1 MRGACAS
8 RSLVLALALAGLGP
22 LCGMAQAAARPDT
35 THARTNVPA
44 TESRGASR
52 ARAPD
57 GGALTP
63 DASGAG
69 DLSAT
74 EEASSSSPSSGGDP
88 LAGNG
93 LDSPLCSD
101 AGVAGLSAAAA
112 RNCAVSKFE
121 ASPAP
126 TGDYAFDVHIDTG
139 VTKWGNDFAATFQD
153 SLQFAWTALVAI
165 VHGLIVMLDW
175 CFTLDLLNGPAM
187 GGLTRGLRATQATF
201 TQPWLALVLSIAAV
215 LALYHGLIRR
225 RVAETLGEALL
236 TIAMM
241 TGGLWTIANPAGTV
255 GALAGWA
262 NEASLGTLAAVAA
275 GTPAH
280 SARTLA
286 ESTEGLFRVAVYG
299 PWCYLEFGDESWCA
313 DPARLDP
320 RLRAA
325 ALKLAGREGA
335 AHTGSATLS
344 REAHTNGEVFL
355 ALPANEVARNSIHT
369 PGSLYQVLCG
379 GEEEPCRGPTASEAA
394 FRTQTGT
401 TPRFMGLLL
410 IWLGALGML
419 LVLGFI
425 ALRLLEAA
433 LTSLIYLLLAP
444 AAVLAPA
451 LGEGGRSAFRG
462 WATRLLGAVTAKVVF
477 SFLLGAML
485 SAEQLLA
492 SVPLLGWWT
501 RWLLISAL
509 WWGAFRHR
517 HKALDF
523 SRGERSIKR
532 HSIARQAREAL
543 ETPRMALRGASWARQ
558 KLARPAPDVKK
569 RAKIARAGEQLA
581 SERADAQARQSLQR
595 EQQDARTLL
604 DEAPE
609 RQDRLAGMR
618 AQLARVRGAREEAL
632 VAGDAHRAASLGARG
647 QRLVETIA
655 REEDELVRARRTVD
669 GGEQVERRTGEPHT
683 REQREERGRLL
694 DAQAAL
700 PAGGRADGSGRRRD
714 YAALAGLAGYGRQ
727 EYERLDPLRRREARL
742 QIDREL
748 ALRKELG
755 GAAADVAAAAGAPR
769 RAERRRAGKELERAL
784 EQRLHT
790 EGHKR
795 PNGSGASARIEA
807 WKRVGAAERAGTRT
821 GSPVLDDA
829 LEVAAG
835 RKRQLGRDR
844 P

>member
-1 MRGACAS
+1 MRPAG
-8 RSLVLALALAGLGP
+8 ALALVAVLLACTP
-22 LCGMAQAAARPDT
+22 IQASA
-35 THARTNVPA
+35 
-44 TESRGASR
+44 ASR
-52 ARAPD
+52 PRAPS
-57 GGALTP
+57 GGTLT
-63 DASGAG
+63 SGSSLAG
-69 DLSAT
+69 GLSAA
-74 EEASSSSPSSGGDP
+74 EEASSSAPSSGGDP

-93 LDSPLCSD
+93 LSSPLCSD
-101 AGVAGLSAAAA
+101 AGVAELSGAAA
-112 RNCAVSKFE
+112 RNCAISKFE

-153 SLQFAWTALVAI
+153 TLQFAWAALVAI

-175 CFTLDLLNGPAM
+175 CFTLDLLNGSAM
-187 GGLTRGLRATQATF
+187 GELARGLRATQATF
-201 TQPWLALVLSIAAV
+201 TQPWLALVLAVASV

-241 TGGLWTIANPAGTV
+241 VGGLWTIANPAGTV

-262 NEASLGTLAAVAA
+262 NEASLGTLAAVAS

-286 ESTEGLFRVAVYG
+286 ESTQDLFRVAVYG

-313 DPARLDP
+313 DAARLDP
-320 RLRAA
+320 RLRTA
-325 ALKLAGREGA
+325 ALKLAGGDGA
-335 AHTGSATLS
+335 THADSATLL
-344 REAHTNGEVFL
+344 RQAHTNGDLFL
-355 ALPANEVARNSIHT
+355 ALPANEVARNSIHA
-369 PGSLYQVLCG
+369 PGSLYRVLCG
-379 GEEEPCRGPTASEAA
+379 GEEEPCKGPTASEAE
-394 FRTQTGT
+394 FRTQSGT

-410 IWLGALGML
+410 IWLGELGML

-433 LTSLIYLLLAP
+433 LTSLVYLLLAP

-462 WATRLLGAVTAKVVF
+462 WATRLLGAVAAKLVF
-477 SFLLGAML
+477 SFLLGAVL
-485 SAEQLLA
+485 SAERLLA
-492 SVPLLGWWT
+492 NVPLLGWWT

-509 WWGAFRHR
+509 WWGVFRHR

-523 SRGERSIKR
+523 SRGERPTRR

-543 ETPRMALRGASWARQ
+543 ETPRTALRGASWARE
-558 KLARPAPDVKK
+558 KLARPAPDVQKQ
-569 RAKIARAGEQLA
+569 AKIARAGEQFA
-581 SERADAQARQSLQR
+581 SERADEQARRSLER
-595 EQQDARTLL
+595 EREDARTVLA
-604 DEAPE
+604 ETPE
-609 RQDRLAGMR
+609 RQARLAETR
-618 AQLARVRGAREEAL
+618 AQLARVRGARGEAL
-632 VAGDAHRAASLGARG
+632 ATGDSRRAASLGARG
-647 QRLVETIA
+647 QLLAETLA
-655 REEDELVRARRTVD
+655 HEEGELARARRAVD
-669 GGEQVERRTGEPHT
+669 AGERAERRGGERHT
-683 REQREERGRLL
+683 RERREEHGRLL

-700 PAGGRADGSGRRRD
+700 PARGRADERGQRRE
-714 YAALAGLAGYGRQ
+714 YAALAGLTGYGRH
-727 EYERLDPLRRREARL
+727 EYERLDPGRRREVRL

-755 GAAADVAAAAGAPR
+755 GAAADVAAAAAAPR

-784 EQRLHT
+784 GERLRAEGQRP
-790 EGHKR
+790 
-795 PNGSGASARIEA
+795 PNTPASSSRIEA
-807 WKRVGAAERAGTRT
+807 WKRVGAAEQARART

>member
-1 MRGACAS
+1 MRLAGA
-8 RSLVLALALAGLGP
+8 LVLALVLLASTP
-22 LCGMAQAAARPDT
+22 IQASAHSSP
-35 THARTNVPA
+35 
-44 TESRGASR
+44 
-52 ARAPD
+52 RAPS
-57 GGALTP
+57 GGTL
-63 DASGAG
+63 ASGSSLTDG
-69 DLSAT
+69 LSAA
-74 EEASSSSPSSGGDP
+74 EEASSSAPASGGDP

-93 LDSPLCSD
+93 LSSPLCSD
-101 AGVAGLSAAAA
+101 ARVTGLAGAAA

-139 VTKWGNDFAATFQD
+139 VAKLGNDISVTFQD
-153 SLQFAWTALVAI
+153 VFQLGWTAFVAI
-165 VHGLIVMLDW
+165 MHGLIVMLDW

-187 GGLTRGLRATQATF
+187 GGLARGLRATQATF
-201 TQPWLALVLSIAAV
+201 TQPWLALVLAIAAV

-236 TIAMM
+236 TVAMM
-241 TGGLWTIANPAGTV
+241 AGGLWTIANPAGTV

-262 NEASLGTLAAVAA
+262 NEASLGTFAAVAA

-280 SARTLA
+280 SGRTLA
-286 ESTEGLFRVAVYG
+286 ESTQGLFRVAVYG

-313 DPARLDP
+313 NPARLDP

-335 AHTGSATLS
+335 AHAGSATLL
-344 REAHTNGEVFL
+344 RQAQTNGDLFL

-369 PGSLYQVLCG
+369 AGSLYQVLCG
-379 GEEEPCRGPTASEAA
+379 GEEEPCRGPTAGEAE
-394 FRTQTGT
+394 FRTQSGT
-401 TPRFMGLLL
+401 WPRFIGLLL
-410 IWLGALGML
+410 IWLGAMGML

-451 LGEGGRSAFRG
+451 FGEGGRNAFRG
-462 WATRLLGAVTAKVVF
+462 WATRLLGAVAAKLVF
-477 SFLLGAML
+477 SFLLGAVL
-485 SAEQLLA
+485 SAERLLA

-523 SRGERSIKR
+523 SHSERPSKR
-532 HSIARQAREAL
+532 RSIARQAREAL
-543 ETPRMALRGASWARQ
+543 ETPRTALRGASWARQ
-558 KLARPAPDVKK
+558 KLTRSAPDVKK
-569 RAKIARAGEQLA
+569 RDEIARAGEQLA
-581 SERADAQARQSLQR
+581 SERADSQAGQSLEHQHR
-595 EQQDARTLL
+595 DARALL

-609 RQDRLAGMR
+609 RQARLTGIR
-618 AQLARVRGAREEAL
+618 GQLARVRGAREEAL
-632 VAGDAHRAASLGARG
+632 VVGDTRRAASLGARG
-647 QRLVETIA
+647 QRLTEALT
-655 REEDELVRARRTVD
+655 REEGELVWARRAVD
-669 GGEQVERRTGEPHT
+669 AGERAERRTGEPHT
-683 REQREERGRLL
+683 REQRGEYGRLL
-694 DAQAAL
+694 DTQAAL
-700 PAGGRADGSGRRRD
+700 PARGRADGRGRRRD
-714 YAALAGLAGYGRQ
+714 YAALAGLAGFGRQ
-727 EYERLDPLRRREARL
+727 EYERLDPRRRREARL

-748 ALRKELG
+748 AMRKELG
-755 GAAADVAAAAGAPR
+755 GAAADVAAAVAAPG
-769 RAERRRAGKELERAL
+769 RAERRRAGKELERTL
-784 EQRLHT
+784 GVRLRT
-790 EGHKR
+790 EGQRR
-795 PNGSGASARIEA
+795 PNAPGASAQIEA
-807 WKRVGAAERAGTRT
+807 WKRVGAAEQARTRT